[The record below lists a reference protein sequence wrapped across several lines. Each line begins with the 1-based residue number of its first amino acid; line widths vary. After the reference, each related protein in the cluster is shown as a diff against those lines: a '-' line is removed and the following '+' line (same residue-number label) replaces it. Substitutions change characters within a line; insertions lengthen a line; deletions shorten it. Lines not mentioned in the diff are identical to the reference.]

1 MLCYSGGTDYNR
13 RCRVSR
19 LKLLIRAPA
28 VYSLLLLAACSEPPS
43 TPPPVGVVVD
53 TVRVEPYQ
61 AQSVY
66 VGRLVARD
74 DVTIRAS
81 VSGYLME
88 RSFNEGE
95 QVQAGDVL
103 YVIDPSEYVAA
114 LAIARADLAAA
125 KANQTNAQ
133 RNYQRGLE
141 LLPKSAISQVEMD
154 NLTAQKLDADARI
167 ESAQAQVTAAEV
179 NLGFT
184 TIKAPIS
191 GRIGRSQVSPGD
203 LVGPSS
209 GDLTTLVS
217 IDPIEA
223 LFQVSEAT
231 YIDQISQRVTANPT
245 VDDLKNIEVTLEL
258 ADGLQYP
265 EVGQIDYFG
274 NRIDAATGTMEAG
287 ARIPNPY
294 GLLVP
299 GQYVRVT
306 LQDTALKDGLFV
318 PLAAVQADQQG
329 AFVLVVAGDGTVQRS
344 NAQLG
349 ERLDDMV
356 LVTGGLQAGDRV
368 IVRGLQQV
376 RPGMPVTITATVGAN
391 ADEGN

>member
-1 MLCYSGGTDYNR
+1 M
-13 RCRVSR
+13 
-19 LKLLIRAPA
+19 
-28 VYSLLLLAACSEPPS
+28 
-43 TPPPVGVVVD
+43 
-53 TVRVEPYQ
+53 
-61 AQSVY
+61 
-66 VGRLVARD
+66 
-74 DVTIRAS
+74 
-81 VSGYLME
+81 
-88 RSFNEGE
+88 
-95 QVQAGDVL
+95 
-103 YVIDPSEYVAA
+103 
-114 LAIARADLAAA
+114 
-125 KANQTNAQ
+125 
-133 RNYQRGLE
+133 
-141 LLPKSAISQVEMD
+141 
-154 NLTAQKLDADARI
+154 
-167 ESAQAQVTAAEV
+167 
-179 NLGFT
+179 
-184 TIKAPIS
+184 
-191 GRIGRSQVSPGD
+191 
-203 LVGPSS
+203 
-209 GDLTTLVS
+209 
-217 IDPIEA
+217 
-223 LFQVSEAT
+223 SEAT

-274 NRIDAATGTMEAG
+274 NRIDAATGTMEAR

-306 LQDTALKDGLFV
+306 LQDTALKEGLFV

-329 AFVLVVAGDGTVQRS
+329 TFALVVADDGTVQRS

-376 RPGMPVTITATVGAN
+376 RPGMPVIITATVGAN

>member
-1 MLCYSGGTDYNR
+1 
-13 RCRVSR
+13 VSR

-274 NRIDAATGTMEAG
+274 NRIDAATGTMEAR

>member
-1 MLCYSGGTDYNR
+1 M
-13 RCRVSR
+13 SR

-28 VYSLLLLAACSEPPS
+28 VCSLLLLAACSEPPS

-81 VSGYLME
+81 VSGYLQE

-103 YVIDPSEYVAA
+103 YVIDPSEYAAA
-114 LAIARADLAAA
+114 LAIARADLASA

-141 LLPKSAISQVEMD
+141 LLPKNAISQVEMD

-245 VDDLKNIEVTLEL
+245 VDDLKSIEVTLEL

-274 NRIDAATGTMEAG
+274 NRIDAATGTMEAR

-329 AFVLVVAGDGTVQRS
+329 AFVLVVTENGTVQRS
-344 NAQLG
+344 NAELG
-349 ERLDDMV
+349 ERLDDRV

-376 RPGMPVTITATVGAN
+376 RPGMPVTITATVGVA
-391 ADEGN
+391 ADEGS

>member
-1 MLCYSGGTDYNR
+1 M
-13 RCRVSR
+13 SR
-19 LKLLIRAPA
+19 LKLLIGAPA

-95 QVQAGDVL
+95 QVQASDVL

-274 NRIDAATGTMEAG
+274 NRIDAATGTMEAR

-306 LQDTALKDGLFV
+306 LQDTALKEGLFV

-329 AFVLVVAGDGTVQRS
+329 TFALVVADDGTVQRS

-376 RPGMPVTITATVGAN
+376 RPGMPVIITATVGAN

>member
-1 MLCYSGGTDYNR
+1 M
-13 RCRVSR
+13 SR

-274 NRIDAATGTMEAG
+274 NRIDAATGTMEAR

>member
-1 MLCYSGGTDYNR
+1 M
-13 RCRVSR
+13 SR

-28 VYSLLLLAACSEPPS
+28 VCSLLLLAACSEPPS

-81 VSGYLME
+81 VSGYLQE

-103 YVIDPSEYVAA
+103 YVIDPSEYAAA

-125 KANQTNAQ
+125 RANQTNAQ

-141 LLPKSAISQVEMD
+141 LLPKNAISQVEMD

-274 NRIDAATGTMEAG
+274 NRIDAATGTMEAR

-306 LQDTALKDGLFV
+306 LQDTVLMDGLFV

-329 AFVLVVAGDGTVQRS
+329 AFVLVVAEGGMVQRS
-344 NAQLG
+344 NAELG

-376 RPGMPVTITATVGAN
+376 RPGMPVAITATVGAA

>member
-1 MLCYSGGTDYNR
+1 M
-13 RCRVSR
+13 SR
-19 LKLLIRAPA
+19 LKLLIGAPA

-167 ESAQAQVTAAEV
+167 ESARAQVTAAEV

-274 NRIDAATGTMEAG
+274 NRIDAATGTMEAR

-306 LQDTALKDGLFV
+306 LQDTALKEGLFV

-329 AFVLVVAGDGTVQRS
+329 TFALVVADDGTVQRS

-376 RPGMPVTITATVGAN
+376 RPGMPVIITATVGAN

>member
-1 MLCYSGGTDYNR
+1 M
-13 RCRVSR
+13 SR
-19 LKLLIRAPA
+19 LKLLICAPA

-274 NRIDAATGTMEAG
+274 NRIDAATGTMEAR

>member
-1 MLCYSGGTDYNR
+1 M
-13 RCRVSR
+13 
-19 LKLLIRAPA
+19 
-28 VYSLLLLAACSEPPS
+28 
-43 TPPPVGVVVD
+43 GVVVD

-274 NRIDAATGTMEAG
+274 NRIDAATGTMEAR

-306 LQDTALKDGLFV
+306 LQDTALKEGLFV

-329 AFVLVVAGDGTVQRS
+329 TFALVVADDGTVQRS

-376 RPGMPVTITATVGAN
+376 RPGMPVIITATVGAN

>member
-1 MLCYSGGTDYNR
+1 M
-13 RCRVSR
+13 SR

-28 VYSLLLLAACSEPPS
+28 VCSLLLLAACSEPPS

-81 VSGYLME
+81 VSGYLQE

-103 YVIDPSEYVAA
+103 YVIDPSEYAAA

-125 KANQTNAQ
+125 RANQTNAQ

-141 LLPKSAISQVEMD
+141 LLPKNAISQVEMD

-274 NRIDAATGTMEAG
+274 NRIDAATGTMEAR

-306 LQDTALKDGLFV
+306 LQDTVLMDGLFV

-329 AFVLVVAGDGTVQRS
+329 TFVLVVAEGGMVQRS
-344 NAQLG
+344 NAELG

-376 RPGMPVTITATVGAN
+376 RPGMPVTITATVGAA

>member
-1 MLCYSGGTDYNR
+1 M
-13 RCRVSR
+13 SR

-28 VYSLLLLAACSEPPS
+28 VCFLLLLAACSEPPS

-81 VSGYLME
+81 VSGYLQE

-103 YVIDPSEYVAA
+103 YVIDPSEYAAA
-114 LAIARADLAAA
+114 LAIARADLASA

-141 LLPKSAISQVEMD
+141 LLPKNAISQVEMD

-245 VDDLKNIEVTLEL
+245 VDDLKSIEVTLEL

-274 NRIDAATGTMEAG
+274 NRIDAATGTMEAR

-329 AFVLVVAGDGTVQRS
+329 AFVLVVTEDGTVQRS
-344 NAQLG
+344 NAELG
-349 ERLDDMV
+349 ERLDDRV
-356 LVTGGLQAGDRV
+356 LVTGGLQAGNRV

-376 RPGMPVTITATVGAN
+376 RPGMPVTITATVGVA
-391 ADEGN
+391 ADEGS

>member
-1 MLCYSGGTDYNR
+1 
-13 RCRVSR
+13 VSR
-19 LKLLIRAPA
+19 LKLLIGAPA

-274 NRIDAATGTMEAG
+274 NRIDAATGTMEAR

-306 LQDTALKDGLFV
+306 LQDTALKEGLFV

-329 AFVLVVAGDGTVQRS
+329 TFALVVADDGTVQRS

-376 RPGMPVTITATVGAN
+376 RPGMPVIITATVGAN

>member
-1 MLCYSGGTDYNR
+1 M
-13 RCRVSR
+13 SR

-28 VYSLLLLAACSEPPS
+28 VCFLLLLAACSEPPS

-81 VSGYLME
+81 VNGYLQE

-103 YVIDPSEYVAA
+103 YVIDPSEYAAA
-114 LAIARADLAAA
+114 LAIARADLASA

-141 LLPKSAISQVEMD
+141 LLPKNAISQVEMD

-245 VDDLKNIEVTLEL
+245 VDDLKSIEVTLEL

-274 NRIDAATGTMEAG
+274 NRIDAATGTMEAR

-329 AFVLVVAGDGTVQRS
+329 AFVLVVTEDGTVQRS
-344 NAQLG
+344 NAELG
-349 ERLDDMV
+349 ERLDDRV
-356 LVTGGLQAGDRV
+356 LVTGGLQAGNRV

-376 RPGMPVTITATVGAN
+376 RPGMPVTITATVGVA
-391 ADEGN
+391 ADEGS

>member
-1 MLCYSGGTDYNR
+1 M
-13 RCRVSR
+13 SR

-114 LAIARADLAAA
+114 LAISRADLAAA
-125 KANQTNAQ
+125 RANQTNAQ

-231 YIDQISQRVTANPT
+231 YIDQISQRVAANPS

-274 NRIDAATGTMEAG
+274 NRIDAATGTMEAR

>member
-1 MLCYSGGTDYNR
+1 M
-13 RCRVSR
+13 SR
-19 LKLLIRAPA
+19 LKLLICAPA

-203 LVGPSS
+203 LVG
-209 GDLTTLVS
+209 
-217 IDPIEA
+217 
-223 LFQVSEAT
+223 
-231 YIDQISQRVTANPT
+231 
-245 VDDLKNIEVTLEL
+245 
-258 ADGLQYP
+258 
-265 EVGQIDYFG
+265 
-274 NRIDAATGTMEAG
+274 
-287 ARIPNPY
+287 
-294 GLLVP
+294 
-299 GQYVRVT
+299 
-306 LQDTALKDGLFV
+306 
-318 PLAAVQADQQG
+318 
-329 AFVLVVAGDGTVQRS
+329 
-344 NAQLG
+344 
-349 ERLDDMV
+349 
-356 LVTGGLQAGDRV
+356 
-368 IVRGLQQV
+368 
-376 RPGMPVTITATVGAN
+376 
-391 ADEGN
+391 

>member
-1 MLCYSGGTDYNR
+1 M
-13 RCRVSR
+13 SR

-28 VYSLLLLAACSEPPS
+28 VCSLLLLAACSEPPS

-81 VSGYLME
+81 VSGYLQE

-103 YVIDPSEYVAA
+103 YVIDPSEYAAA

-125 KANQTNAQ
+125 RANQTNAQ

-141 LLPKSAISQVEMD
+141 LLPKNAISQVEMD

-274 NRIDAATGTMEAG
+274 NRIDAATGTMEAR

-306 LQDTALKDGLFV
+306 LQDTVLMDGLFV

-329 AFVLVVAGDGTVQRS
+329 TFVLVVAEGGMVQRS
-344 NAQLG
+344 NAELG

-376 RPGMPVTITATVGAN
+376 RPGMPVTITATVGA
-391 ADEGN
+391 ATDEGN

>member
-1 MLCYSGGTDYNR
+1 
-13 RCRVSR
+13 

-28 VYSLLLLAACSEPPS
+28 VCFLLLLLLLLAACSEPPS

-81 VSGYLME
+81 VSGYLQE

-103 YVIDPSEYVAA
+103 YVIDPSEYAAA
-114 LAIARADLAAA
+114 LAIARADLASA

-141 LLPKSAISQVEMD
+141 LLPKNAISQVEMD

-245 VDDLKNIEVTLEL
+245 VDDLKSIEVTLEL

-274 NRIDAATGTMEAG
+274 NRIDAATGTMEAR

-329 AFVLVVAGDGTVQRS
+329 AFVLVVTEDGTVQRS
-344 NAQLG
+344 NAELG
-349 ERLDDMV
+349 ERLDDRV

-376 RPGMPVTITATVGAN
+376 RPGMPVTITATVGVA
-391 ADEGN
+391 ADEGS

>member
-1 MLCYSGGTDYNR
+1 M
-13 RCRVSR
+13 SR

-28 VYSLLLLAACSEPPS
+28 VCFLLLLAACSEPPS

-81 VSGYLME
+81 VSGYLQE

-103 YVIDPSEYVAA
+103 YVIDPSEYAAA
-114 LAIARADLAAA
+114 LAIARADLASA

-141 LLPKSAISQVEMD
+141 LLPKNAISQVEMD

-245 VDDLKNIEVTLEL
+245 VDDLKSIEVTLEL

-274 NRIDAATGTMEAG
+274 NRIDAATGTMEAR

-329 AFVLVVAGDGTVQRS
+329 AFVLVVTENGTVQRS
-344 NAQLG
+344 NAELG
-349 ERLDDMV
+349 ERLDDRV

-376 RPGMPVTITATVGAN
+376 RPGMPVTITATVGVA
-391 ADEGN
+391 ADEGS

>member
-1 MLCYSGGTDYNR
+1 M
-13 RCRVSR
+13 SR

-28 VYSLLLLAACSEPPS
+28 VCSLLLLAACSEPPS

-81 VSGYLME
+81 VSGYLQE

-103 YVIDPSEYVAA
+103 YVIDPSEYAAA

-141 LLPKSAISQVEMD
+141 LLPKNAISQVEMD

-274 NRIDAATGTMEAG
+274 NRIDAATGTMEAR

-329 AFVLVVAGDGTVQRS
+329 AFVLVVAEDGTVQRS
-344 NAQLG
+344 NAELG

-376 RPGMPVTITATVGAN
+376 RPGMPVTITATVGAA